1 LFFRLNVRKGVFSIN
16 KVNDNLIESA
26 QERAREIGIHFYVI
40 AVDKLIKDNDLEALR
55 ELLSHMWRI
64 DANYDN

>member
-1 LFFRLNVRKGVFSIN
+1 MSN